1 MYENQQLMKQLSLI
15 FTFILLL
22 INTNNINAQSSK
34 KTTRA
39 KKISSSVNLDG
50 ILDENEWKDAP
61 IANDF
66 IMFYPNNG
74 EAENPNKKT
83 EVKIYYN

>member
-1 MYENQQLMKQLSLI
+1 MKQLSLI

-61 IANDF
+61 IANDLLCF
-66 IMFYPNNG
+66 IQTM
-74 EAENPNKKT
+74 AKQKTLTKKQ
-83 EVKIYYN
+83 K